1 MPMAY
6 MLPIEPVIKEIARA
20 LSDNISAVV
29 QIPSA
34 EELVQGCKLRREKSI
49 KDATADSVPEVIVE
63 DKPKVAIPI
72 SLRPEQRATNID
84 DQSSARSSAQNDM
97 PEDATKTV
105 DNPWNKSYIL
115 SFGMFDPV
123 M

>member
-1 MPMAY
+1 MAY